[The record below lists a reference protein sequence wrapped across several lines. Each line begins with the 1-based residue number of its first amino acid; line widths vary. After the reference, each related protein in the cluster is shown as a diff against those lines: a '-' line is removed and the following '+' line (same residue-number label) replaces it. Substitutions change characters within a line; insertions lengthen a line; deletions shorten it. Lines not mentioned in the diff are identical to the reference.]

1 MIDERPD
8 WYDELKD
15 SIFKNWSCEQPQIPL
30 TKEQF
35 DNLPKPT
42 YIEIGEWNI
51 QDTIV
56 NQLDN

>member
-1 MIDERPD
+1 MKIDERPD

-42 YIEIGEWNI
+42 YIEIGEWYI
-51 QDTIV
+51 
-56 NQLDN
+56 